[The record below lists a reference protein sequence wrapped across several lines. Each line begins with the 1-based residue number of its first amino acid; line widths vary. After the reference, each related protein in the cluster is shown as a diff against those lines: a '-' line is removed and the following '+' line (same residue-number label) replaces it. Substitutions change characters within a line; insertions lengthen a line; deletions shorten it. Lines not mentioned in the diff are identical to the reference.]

1 MRRFQA
7 RYSGAGEQPW
17 EVVVGRESW
26 GTLVLL
32 FTPLA
37 GGDVRKSVLAAE
49 TPLAAETELGA
60 MTDDQLRVSLDSSS
74 PW

>member
-1 MRRFQA
+1 
-7 RYSGAGEQPW
+7 
-17 EVVVGRESW
+17 VGRESW

-60 MTDDQLRVSLDSSS
+60 MTDDQLRVRLDSSS